1 MEESKDLPMKKDS
14 GEADEPFIAN
24 NTEKVHDVAQSS
36 ISPDR
41 THGITDDTTKP
52 TNDFSPE
59 NTKTGYFGIMQS
71 RRLT

>member
-1 MEESKDLPMKKDS
+1 MKKDS